1 MPTNPMFGAKQSASN
16 KTAPTNPLNDKKS
29 SIYQG
34 RNTFDYS
41 RPAYLTARYADITPF
56 ECIHGVEG
64 DVLELG
70 NKHSLRSHTLKSPMF
85 SNVFIKKT
93 YTMTDMKAIL
103 PRNWNRFYVNPTVG
117 DDVVASDVN
126 TICKNFFQ
134 LFNDAASDLV
144 DFIGSSIE
152 TPNEER
158 AFNSLMH
165 ALIVFESIFSSGSL
179 LPLLGCHSNATLKSN
194 FDDLFETLIST
205 INGYTYTLSYSDYDI
220 SNSTSLIKELSVNSR
235 NFRDFLS
242 FVRSHHNWYIK
253 LSSPTDVYP
262 VILQAFSD
270 FFSNIKVHTLDEKF
284 TPLNYAPLVAY
295 QMSVASF
302 YSRDSVDNVYSAE
315 TYRDIMDA
323 LWQTTATDRNTLF
336 TFYYSYNGNRFM
348 YDAFSG
354 IVFRYML
361 NLLLSYDLKSYS
373 ASSAWLNSAYAY
385 YYFMNIFGFGQNL
398 RYGDYFT
405 GSKPTPLA
413 VGDVTA
419 EVGADGV
426 NAIDMTVAIARA
438 RFLHDNNSI
447 GRRPED
453 YIDDLLDGQLPPEIT
468 EPRRL
473 VTITS
478 SVSGFEVE
486 NTAEDQGNIVTLLRS
501 ADSNKVY
508 SVAVGHP
515 CIILGL
521 VTFEIQRVYTRTID
535 RFFLHEDRFDM
546 FNKYL
551 QKIGDQPIFAGELD
565 AAYDVDLSIGQ
576 PFSYTLRNMEYKQR
590 YPIACGGFN
599 GFLPGYLFVTD
610 ADNIFNDDT
619 YPHIDSDYL
628 RSRNSEMDAFYSS
641 LTNYSLAGYFHFIIG
656 FKNICIA
663 HRKMDYQ
670 PSIF

>member
-1 MPTNPMFGAKQSASN
+1 MATNPMFGAKQSASQ

-29 SIYQG
+29 SVYQG

-41 RPAYLTARYADITPF
+41 RAAYLTARYADITPF

-70 NKHSLRSHTLKSPMF
+70 NKHSVRSHTLKSPMF
-85 SNVFIKKT
+85 SNVFMKKT

-103 PRNWNRFYVNPTVG
+103 PRNWNRFYINPTVG
-117 DDVVASDVN
+117 DDVVATDVN
-126 TICKNFFQ
+126 TVCKNFFQ
-134 LFNDAASDLV
+134 KFHYGAEHLV
-144 DFIGSSIE
+144 DFASNSVDSS
-152 TPNEER
+152 NE
-158 AFNSLMH
+158 ANSFNTLFH
-165 ALIVFESIFSSGSL
+165 ALIFYESVFSSGSL
-179 LPLLGCHSNATLKSN
+179 LPLLGCHSNATLKSD
-194 FDDLFETLIST
+194 FDNLFENLVSVFVA
-205 INGYTYTLSYSDYDI
+205 YKYKLSYHYYDI
-220 SNSTSLIKELSVNSR
+220 SSNTSYIKVISINAT
-235 NFRDFLS
+235 NFRDCLS
-242 FVRSHHNWYIK
+242 FIRSSHQWYIE
-253 LSSPTDVYP
+253 LADDIDNYP
-262 VILQAFSD
+262 SLFMAFND
-270 FFSNIKVHTLDEKF
+270 FFSSIKVHTLDEKY
-284 TPLNYAPLVAY
+284 TPLNYAPLIAY

-302 YSRDSVDNVYSAE
+302 YSRDSVDNIYSAE
-315 TYRDIMDA
+315 TYRDIMDYF
-323 LWQTTATDRNTLF
+323 WQKFSSTNTISN
-336 TFYYSYNGNRFM
+336 YYVYNGQNYL
-348 YDAFSG
+348 YDTFSG
-354 IVFRYML
+354 YVFDHML
-361 NLLLSYDLKSYS
+361 DSLLESSLVTAWDKSVWLTS
-373 ASSAWLNSAYAY
+373 ANVY

-419 EVGADGV
+419 EVGSAGV

-453 YIDDLLDGQLPPEIT
+453 YIDDLMDGQLPPEIT

-486 NTAEDQGNIVTLLRS
+486 NTAEAQGNIVTLLRS
-501 ADSNKVY
+501 GDSNKVY
-508 SVAVGHP
+508 SVAIGHP

-565 AAYDVDLSIGQ
+565 AAYDVNLSIGQ

-610 ADNIFNDDT
+610 ADNIYDDDM
-619 YPHIDSDYL
+619 YPHIDSYYL

-670 PSIF
+670 PTIF